1 MARLDFLRF
10 HRNRFVSNGS
20 DGLHRTTFQP
30 SSKYCLHF
38 RFHLMTKL
46 PVTQVDSTVLP
57 VSFFDL
63 DSIGLQVLSTG
74 IWSRVLDMCGAT
86 HYCLNLFNTCF
97 IILPHCYLTTSTPAL
112 NIITE
117 LRVAS
122 SICKSLL
129 VKRYVSKGTAG
140 MKNNM

>member
-38 RFHLMTKL
+38 RFHIMTKL

-129 VKRYVSKGTAG
+129 VKRYVSNGTAG
-140 MKNNM
+140 IKNNM